1 MHKKWNMETEYW
13 LYVTV
18 HEIVEEV
25 TWRWS
30 KCKKA
35 WGGRR
40 GRKVKCWIKIS
51 EWACDKIMK
60 RRRNS
65 VCIRN
70 SELAELELESEY
82 EMKGIAESNL

>member
-1 MHKKWNMETEYW
+1 
-13 LYVTV
+13 
-18 HEIVEEV
+18 
-25 TWRWS
+25 
-30 KCKKA
+30 
-35 WGGRR
+35 
-40 GRKVKCWIKIS
+40 
-51 EWACDKIMK
+51 MK